1 MNIHDFTALRVR
13 NIPPSGI
20 RRFFDIAATMENVI
34 SLGIGEPDFD
44 TPGPIVRAGVAA
56 LERGETHY
64 TSNSGL
70 VELRRAIAAHIE
82 KHYEQM
88 YNPASEILV
97 TVGVSE
103 ALFLA
108 MSALLD
114 PGDEIIIPD
123 PSFVSYQPTARL
135 IGAVPV
141 SVPTSADEN
150 FDITAEAIEAAVTE
164 KTKAILVPSPNN
176 PTGTVMSRERL
187 NEVAAIVKQ
196 HDLVVISDEIYDR
209 LVYGDAKHTCFASL
223 PGMYQRTMVL
233 QGFSKAYAM
242 TGWRIGYLVGPAELV
257 GEMRKT
263 HQYLIMSAPTPSQWA
278 ALKALEIGEPFV
290 QEMRAEYD
298 RRRQL
303 IIQGLNTMGL
313 NCTQPQGAFYA
324 FPCIASSG
332 LDDEDFAEHLLQE
345 EHVAVVPGRVFGE
358 CGKGHVRMSYAT
370 SYEEIEEALEHIA
383 AFVQRQKNV

>member
-20 RRFFDIAATMENVI
+20 RRFFDIAATMEDVI

-44 TPGPIVRAGVAA
+44 TPEPIVQAGIEA

-70 VELRRAIAAHIE
+70 IELRRAIATHVE
-82 KHYEQM
+82 KLYGQT
-88 YNPASEILV
+88 YNPVSEILI

-123 PSFVSYQPTARL
+123 PSFVSYQPTAKL

-141 SVPTSADEN
+141 SVPTTAEQD
-150 FDITAEAIEAAVTE
+150 FDITTEAIEAAVTE
-164 KTKAILVPSPNN
+164 RTKAILVPSPNN

-209 LVYGDAKHTCFASL
+209 LVYGDVEHTCFSSL
-223 PGMYQRTMVL
+223 PGMYQRTIVL

-242 TGWRIGYLVGPAELV
+242 TGWRIGHLLGPAELV
-257 GEMRKT
+257 GEMRKI

-278 ALKALEIGEPFV
+278 AIKALEIGEPFV

-303 IIQGLNTMGL
+303 IIEGLNTMGL
-313 NCTQPQGAFYA
+313 NCTQAEGAFYA
-324 FPCIASSG
+324 FPCIESTG

-358 CGKGHVRMSYAT
+358 CGVGHVRMSYAT
-370 SYEEIEEALEHIA
+370 AYEEIEEALERIA
-383 AFVQRQKNV
+383 AFIQRQKNV